1 MPRVRPQ
8 KNPLHPSP
16 SGPPKPPRL
25 LRSSTEPSNPPPE
38 RFPDR
43 LRRWQKRGFRQSS
56 FNSVY
61 GLFLLPVL
69 WVLGQTFFGVF
80 THATLHED
88 LWLEEEFWFFSLGS
102 LLWLIAFISGMYATG
117 RPPLIH
123 FYVFG
128 HELTHAVWVWVCRG
142 KIHEDRQMW
151 SASGGYII
159 TNTHNFWIA
168 LAPYFYPIYSLAVI
182 VLYFLA
188 SCFLNLT
195 ESTAT
200 FIWTTPNQWLFLLL
214 GFTWFFNFS
223 FTLWMIPKGQ
233 TDLSTYGNFFSLV
246 IIGLMNLLLL
256 SLALIVVS
264 PTIDFPTF
272 AHALL
277 SHTEDFSE
285 FSWNLLRSAS
295 SSLFP

>member
-1 MPRVRPQ
+1 MPRLRPK
-8 KNPLHPSP
+8 KNSPHPSP
-16 SGPPKPPRL
+16 PQPPRPL
-25 LRSSTEPSNPPPE
+25 QSSHEPSSPPPE
-38 RFPDR
+38 RLLAR
-43 LRRWQKRGFRQSS
+43 LHRWKKSGFRQSS
-56 FNSVY
+56 FNSIY

-69 WVLGQTFFGVF
+69 WILGQTFFGVF
-80 THATLHED
+80 THATLHEE
-88 LWLEEEFWFFSLGS
+88 LWCEEEFWCFTLGC
-102 LLWLIAFISGMYATG
+102 LLWLILFLHGIYTTG
-117 RPPLIH
+117 RPHLIH

-128 HELTHAVWVWVCRG
+128 HELTHAVWVWIWRG

-151 SASGGYII
+151 SAHGGYII

-168 LAPYFYPIYSLAVI
+168 LAPYFYPIYSLALI

-188 SCFLNLT
+188 SAFLNLT
-195 ESTAT
+195 ESTAKYIE
-200 FIWTTPNQWLFLLL
+200 FSPNQGFFLFL

-246 IIGLMNLLLL
+246 IIALMNLLLL

-272 AHALL
+272 THALL

-285 FSWNLLRSAS
+285 LSWNLLRSTY